1 MVAFDRSYA
10 MNLSAAALENQ
21 ITLLERLV
29 TSGRAAGHPQHHP
42 LSAVGVT
49 QYSQQLKS
57 MLDNSTEEYY
67 DALTEIRSTLE
78 TASEAA
84 QTEIRRFE
92 DIEKLS
98 EFSTALGYW
107 LSLPPEWT
115 QAADKRRYFSDVLTM
130 AKHFQ
135 NMGYLRAELSRSWND
150 GFFNQNPQQLAAEWN
165 AANAKWLGKSGA
177 IRSLTGSTATPCRRA
192 SRH

>member
-10 MNLSAAALENQ
+10 MNLSSAALENQ

-84 QTEIRRFE
+84 QTEIGRFE

-165 AANAKWLGKSGA
+165 AANAK
-177 IRSLTGSTATPCRRA
+177 
-192 SRH
+192 